1 MSVIIASWNA
11 GDVLGACLAS
21 LETQTLDG
29 GFETIVVN
37 DASTDATAELLR
49 DWPGPGRVVVTNER
63 NLGFSGA
70 NNRGAEEA
78 RGRVLFFLNSDTE
91 LHEPGVLERL
101 AEAAED
107 ETIGIVG
114 PKLLNPDGSMQPS
127 CAAHP
132 SVATA
137 LVIGSGMQRLLPDR
151 VLRRRAP
158 QFWSHERSIDTDWLL
173 GAALAIRAEVFRALG
188 GFWTTTYAEEADLA
202 YRVQQRGLRVRYDT
216 GARLKHLG
224 NHSLGKKWSVP
235 GRARVIAQAEVA
247 FLETHYGRARRTAIR
262 AITATGLGARALAH
276 AALRRRERAAVYR
289 SMAAVY
295 LGASAAP

>member
-1 MSVIIASWNA
+1 MSVVIASWNA

-21 LETQTLDG
+21 LETQVLDG

-37 DASTDATAELLR
+37 DASTDNTAELLR
-49 DWPGPGRVVVTNER
+49 DWEGPSRTVVTNES

-91 LHEPGVLERL
+91 LLAPDVLERL

-107 ETIGIVG
+107 PSVGIVG

-127 CAAHP
+127 CTAHP
-132 SVATA
+132 SVTTA
-137 LVIGSGMQRLLPDR
+137 LVIGSGMQRVLPDGL
-151 VLRRRAP
+151 LRRVAP
-158 QFWSHERSIDTDWLL
+158 QFWSHEHSIDTDWLL
-173 GAALAIRAEVFRALG
+173 GAALAIRADLFRALG

-202 YRVQQRGLRVRYDT
+202 YRVQERGLRVRYDT
-216 GARLKHLG
+216 SARLMHVG
-224 NHSLGKKWSVP
+224 NHSLGKKWTVP

-247 FLETHYGRARRTAIR
+247 FLGTHYGRARRVAIR
-262 AITATGLGARALAH
+262 AITGVGLALRTVIH
-276 AALRRRERAAVYR
+276 AALRRREQAAVYR
-289 SMAAVY
+289 AMAAVY
-295 LGASAAP
+295 LGRVA